1 MSENSSSSSCCCCV
15 RKSFSFSRSP
25 LRSRGRRIFQ
35 GHYARNAG
43 RQRGVLGTRDARRH
57 SQRGH
62 GGSLSMLRFWF
73 GKWSGH
79 AWPTCCPC
87 RPYLFMVM
95 QMIADGRC
103 AGWLLSVIHFCR
115 LETSRKLKCL
125 DHNSAQPRL
134 WWKTLIL
141 QLQYSWIM
149 CSGRFGFI
157 QLSIQ

>member
-1 MSENSSSSSCCCCV
+1 
-15 RKSFSFSRSP
+15 
-25 LRSRGRRIFQ
+25 
-35 GHYARNAG
+35 
-43 RQRGVLGTRDARRH
+43 
-57 SQRGH
+57 
-62 GGSLSMLRFWF
+62 MLRFWF